1 MNKIALI
8 VLSLMSFWMGQS
20 QTKVGTIN
28 NEYILSQM
36 PEIKQVEKD
45 LTAYGEELDAT
56 INQKYNN
63 YRALLE
69 KYNEERET
77 LTKVVRI
84 SREKKIQQ
92 AESDIQQLQQNS
104 AKLLQIKQDE
114 LLRPLYQKIGV
125 ALEAIVKEE
134 GYTQIFNENQ
144 SLIYISP
151 EYDLTLKVMKRIG
164 LEISEEDRKVIE
176 GN

>member
-56 INQKYNN
+56 INQKYSN

-114 LLRPLYQKIGV
+114 LLRPLYQKIGL

>member
-1 MNKIALI
+1 MNKVALI

-56 INQKYNN
+56 INQKYND
-63 YRALLE
+63 YRAILE

-77 LTKVVRI
+77 LTKVVRV